1 MMRVIMLVWMFM
13 VLGWVVGSYL
23 KFDSVL
29 LIASSVCFSI
39 TICGLGIVD
48 ALWNRK

>member
-1 MMRVIMLVWMFM
+1 MMRLVMFIWMML
-13 VLGWVVGSYL
+13 VLGWVVGSYI
-23 KFDSVL
+23 KVDQVL

-39 TICGLGIVD
+39 TVCGMGIVD